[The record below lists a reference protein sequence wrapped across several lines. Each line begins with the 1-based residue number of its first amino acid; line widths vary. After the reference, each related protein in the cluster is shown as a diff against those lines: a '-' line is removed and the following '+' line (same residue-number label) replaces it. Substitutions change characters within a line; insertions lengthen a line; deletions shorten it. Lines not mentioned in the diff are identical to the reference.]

1 MSNIFDGVRVL
12 DFTNNLAGPQATA
25 MMADFGAEVIKVERP
40 GLGDD
45 ARAWPLQ
52 LDGMSTLFIQANRGK
67 KSIVLDFKKEV
78 DLEIIRK
85 LVQTADVVVEAFSPG
100 VMDRAGLGYGDLIKL
115 NPSIIMCSVSA
126 YGQTGPYKSKPGYDL
141 IAQALSGVMSMTG
154 NADGPPM
161 RCGPAVADYITAYHA
176 FGAISAA
183 LFYRERSGE
192 GQHIDVSLLD
202 CMTAAVDL
210 LEIAS
215 AGGEVN
221 RNGNHNLAL
230 TPYGIFGT
238 KGNGIMIAALNPK
251 LWNILTTLM
260 GRPDLENDPRFS
272 TVNDRSIN
280 QKELIP
286 IIHEW
291 VDSFDNLKEL
301 EELLDKNGVPCG
313 RVQTVEE
320 VMNDPHLLFRETIT
334 EIDLPHSK
342 TMSKLKIRGTAIK
355 FSKTPGKPR
364 PAPTLGQNQDEI
376 PKFIL
381 GK

>member
-342 TMSKLKIRGTAIK
+342 TMSKLKVRGTAIK

>member
-1 MSNIFDGVRVL
+1 MSNIFEGVRVL
-12 DFTNNLAGPQATA
+12 DFSNNLAGPQASA

-67 KSIVLDFKKEV
+67 KSIALDFKKET
-78 DLEIIRK
+78 DLEIIGK
-85 LVQTADVVVEAFSPG
+85 LVQTADVVVESFRPG
-100 VMDRAGLGYGDLIKL
+100 VMDRAGLGYEDLIKL
-115 NPSIIMCSVSA
+115 NPAIIMCSVSA
-126 YGQTGPYKSKPGYDL
+126 FGQTGPYKNKPGYDL
-141 IAQALSGVMSMTG
+141 IVQALSGLMSMTG
-154 NADGPPM
+154 DADGPPM

-202 CMTAAVDL
+202 CMTATIDL
-210 LEIAS
+210 VEIAA

-238 KGNGIMIAALNPK
+238 KANGIMIAALNPK

-260 GRPDLENDPRFS
+260 GRPDLENDPRFI
-272 TVNDRSIN
+272 TVNERAIN
-280 QKELIP
+280 QKVLIP
-286 IIHEW
+286 IIDEW
-291 VDSFDNLKEL
+291 VDSFSDLNEL
-301 EELLDKNGVPCG
+301 EEMLDKNGIPCA
-313 RVQTVEE
+313 RVQTVKE
-320 VMNDPHLLFRETIT
+320 VLNDPHLLFRETIT

-342 TMSKLKIRGTAIK
+342 TKTKLKIRGTAIK
-355 FSKTPGKPR
+355 FSKTPGQPR
-364 PAPTLGQNQDEI
+364 PAPKLGQNQDEI
-376 PKFIL
+376 PQFML

>member
-141 IAQALSGVMSMTG
+141 IAQALSGPKG
-154 NADGPPM
+154 
-161 RCGPAVADYITAYHA
+161 
-176 FGAISAA
+176 
-183 LFYRERSGE
+183 
-192 GQHIDVSLLD
+192 SL
-202 CMTAAVDL
+202 
-210 LEIAS
+210 
-215 AGGEVN
+215 
-221 RNGNHNLAL
+221 
-230 TPYGIFGT
+230 
-238 KGNGIMIAALNPK
+238 
-251 LWNILTTLM
+251 
-260 GRPDLENDPRFS
+260 
-272 TVNDRSIN
+272 
-280 QKELIP
+280 
-286 IIHEW
+286 
-291 VDSFDNLKEL
+291 
-301 EELLDKNGVPCG
+301 
-313 RVQTVEE
+313 
-320 VMNDPHLLFRETIT
+320 
-334 EIDLPHSK
+334 
-342 TMSKLKIRGTAIK
+342 
-355 FSKTPGKPR
+355 
-364 PAPTLGQNQDEI
+364 
-376 PKFIL
+376 
-381 GK
+381 

>member
-100 VMDRAGLGYGDLIKL
+100 VMDRVGLGYGDLIKL

-301 EELLDKNGVPCG
+301 EELLNKNGVPCG

>member
-1 MSNIFDGVRVL
+1 M
-12 DFTNNLAGPQATA
+12 
-25 MMADFGAEVIKVERP
+25 
-40 GLGDD
+40 
-45 ARAWPLQ
+45 
-52 LDGMSTLFIQANRGK
+52 
-67 KSIVLDFKKEV
+67 
-78 DLEIIRK
+78 
-85 LVQTADVVVEAFSPG
+85 
-100 VMDRAGLGYGDLIKL
+100 
-115 NPSIIMCSVSA
+115 
-126 YGQTGPYKSKPGYDL
+126 
-141 IAQALSGVMSMTG
+141 
-154 NADGPPM
+154 
-161 RCGPAVADYITAYHA
+161 
-176 FGAISAA
+176 
-183 LFYRERSGE
+183 
-192 GQHIDVSLLD
+192 
-202 CMTAAVDL
+202 
-210 LEIAS
+210 EIAS